1 MRCDGSTAPAPL
13 HLGAGGNG
21 AGGAGGAGAA
31 LGPIDFA
38 RAALVRSDISVE
50 DTTQLHAWFL
60 AEFWL
65 VA

>member
-1 MRCDGSTAPAPL
+1 
-13 HLGAGGNG
+13 
-21 AGGAGGAGAA
+21 